1 MAITATFIPGA
12 GTLSTIGDG
21 IDNTITV
28 MRDAA
33 GTIRINNGAVAIQ
46 NGPATVTN
54 TSFIEVFGQG
64 GNDVLTLNEN
74 KGALPTALL
83 FGGAGDDT
91 LSGGSG
97 NDQLFGQGDNDT
109 LFGKAGNDL
118 LFGGDGNDVLTGGPG
133 NDQVFGQAG
142 NDRMIWNS
150 GDGNDLLE
158 GGDGV
163 DTVEIN
169 VTTPSETV
177 LVSANGSRVRVDGS
191 GPETFSLDIGTT
203 ENLVIHGSGGDDV
216 ITAQNGLSTLINLT
230 IDGGAGND
238 TIRGGDGA
246 DQLFGG
252 TGDDVVNGGRGN
264 DFASLGAGKDTFV
277 WNPGDGSDVVEGGSG
292 SDTLLFN
299 GANIGET
306 IDISANNDRVRF
318 FRDIANVTMD
328 LNDVETI
335 HFNALGGPDNIA
347 VHNLTGTDVDKVEID
362 LAGVPGSGTGD
373 NAVDTVAVDA
383 TDAND
388 QITVSVSGSV
398 VTVHGL
404 PTDVTIDGAEATDVL
419 AINGLGGNDQID
431 ASGLGTAMTLHV
443 DAGDGNDVVTGG
455 QGNDVVRLGAGD
467 DHFIWNDGD
476 DSDTVDGQDGT
487 DVLDF
492 NGSSADEVINISASG
507 DHVLLSRDVGNVTM
521 DIHGVETLNL
531 KAAGGSDTVVVGD
544 LTGTDVKK
552 LDIDLAATPGGNK
565 GDNAVDTV
573 IINAADNVGDHI
585 TLTSGAG
592 GTITVDGLAA
602 EMVIHRVE
610 ATDQLVING
619 LSGDDVIDASAVDA
633 GKAALTIN
641 GGDGND
647 LITGSAGD
655 DLIFGGRG
663 DDTAAMGAGNDTFV
677 WNPGDGNDTIDGQAG
692 TDTLL
697 FNGANINE
705 VVDIF
710 NDGGD

>member
-1 MAITATFIPGA
+1 MSLSWLRRSLKKSGPVSPTGRQSPRERGFLPRLEPLAERITPTVSAFFNAGALAVFGDNLDNAITV
-12 GTLSTIGDG
+12 S
-21 IDNTITV
+21 
-28 MRDAA
+28 RDAA
-33 GTIRINNGAVAIQ
+33 GTILVNGGAVPVQ
-46 NGPATVTN
+46 GATPTVAN
-54 TSFIEVFGQG
+54 TILVAVFGLG
-64 GNDVLTLNEN
+64 GNDTIRLDESN
-74 KGALPTALL
+74 GALPRAVM

-91 LSGGSG
+91 LVGGSG
-97 NDQLFGQGDNDT
+97 ADQLFGQAGNDT
-109 LFGKAGNDL
+109 LLGKGGNDF
-118 LFGGDGNDVLTGGPG
+118 LFGGDGDDVLTGGTG

-177 LVSANGSRVRVDGS
+177 LVSANGSRVRVDGT
-191 GPETFSLDIGTT
+191 GPENFSLDIGTT

-230 IDGGAGND
+230 IDGDAGND

-299 GANIGET
+299 GANIAEN
-306 IDISANNDRVRF
+306 IDISANGDRVRF

-383 TDAND
+383 TDASD
-388 QITVSVSGSV
+388 KITVSVSGSV

-419 AINGLGGNDQID
+419 AINGLGGND
-431 ASGLGTAMTLHV
+431 
-443 DAGDGNDVVTGG
+443 
-455 QGNDVVRLGAGD
+455 
-467 DHFIWNDGD
+467 
-476 DSDTVDGQDGT
+476 
-487 DVLDF
+487 
-492 NGSSADEVINISASG
+492 
-507 DHVLLSRDVGNVTM
+507 
-521 DIHGVETLNL
+521 
-531 KAAGGSDTVVVGD
+531 K
-544 LTGTDVKK
+544 
-552 LDIDLAATPGGNK
+552 
-565 GDNAVDTV
+565 
-573 IINAADNVGDHI
+573 
-585 TLTSGAG
+585 
-592 GTITVDGLAA
+592 
-602 EMVIHRVE
+602 
-610 ATDQLVING
+610 
-619 LSGDDVIDASAVDA
+619 
-633 GKAALTIN
+633 
-641 GGDGND
+641 
-647 LITGSAGD
+647 
-655 DLIFGGRG
+655 
-663 DDTAAMGAGNDTFV
+663 
-677 WNPGDGNDTIDGQAG
+677 
-692 TDTLL
+692 
-697 FNGANINE
+697 
-705 VVDIF
+705 
-710 NDGGD
+710 